1 MPQGTYKVVTIC
13 SAGTSVSRS
22 PVCGANGGTT
32 TFYYEGLLGV
42 GEANIGASSL
52 EFTSVRATGHYTS
65 VGPQSCFPTNNSDCK
80 FTKGSLFGTAPTGD
94 CVPKGSDCECAWTA
108 QPMSQG
114 SGSGAFTTSG
124 NTLTWFGRSIPY
136 CVTGTTVTMDLA
148 DVYSTE
154 VVAPAS
160 PFVVTLVPK

>member
-1 MPQGTYKVVTIC
+1 VTIC
-13 SAGTSVSRS
+13 SPGTTAAQS
-22 PVCGANGGTT
+22 PVCGAGKGTT
-32 TFYYEGLLGV
+32 TFYYEGLLGL
-42 GEANIGASSL
+42 GEATIGANSL

-80 FTKGSLFGTAPTGD
+80 FTKGALYGTGPTGD
-94 CVPKGSDCECAWTA
+94 CVAKGADCECAWTA

-114 SGSGAFTTSG
+114 SGSGGFTKNG

-148 DVYSTE
+148 DVYKTE
-154 VVAPAS
+154 VVPPAS
-160 PFVVTLVPK
+160 PFVVTLAPK